1 LPVVFDEI
9 VTHERPHLDEIVA
22 IWLLRRFGEARFPG
36 VSQAKVSYTTTG
48 RRGPDAKESEARGV
62 LMLGIGGGRF
72 DEHPTLDIGR
82 KAEECCATLV
92 ARELGVLDDPSL
104 QKILKFVKSR
114 DLEGNSTPFDLSYLV
129 KLLHPRFPDN
139 PEKVIEWT
147 LVGIEAK
154 YEEQHDFFFVARQ
167 EFESKARI
175 DEVPAGTRR
184 LRIATIE
191 SDSESVGKYARSEFG
206 GYAGIVI
213 QKRASGNVSI
223 LVNKQ
228 MGLDMRDVVRMI
240 RLAERQ
246 AKRVGQGSGAGG
258 QEAREQDGECKLQ
271 NADCRVQNGKGGGR
285 GGRASDKTPEP
296 RSSGT
301 PEPYP
306 AGDLAAEGVVRGAEE
321 WFFHERGQMLLNGS
335 LTATGVTPTR
345 LTLDQIREIV
355 SIGIVPG
362 ALRALCASTGKCAGG
377 ICDWHQWD
385 MARCRALRQGS
396 AS

>member
-1 LPVVFDEI
+1 MYSRVQYGARLPVVFNEI

-22 IWLLRRFGEARFPG
+22 IWLLRRFGETRFPG
-36 VSQAKVSYTTTG
+36 VSRAKVSYTTTG
-48 RRGPDAKESEARGV
+48 RGGPDAKESEDRGI

-72 DEHPTLDIGR
+72 DEHPTLDNGR

-92 ARELGVLDDPSL
+92 ARELGVFDDPSL

-175 DEVPAGTRR
+175 DEVPVGTRR

-206 GYAGIVI
+206 GHAGIVI

-246 AKRVGQGSGAGG
+246 AKRGGQGSGAGG
-258 QEAREQDGECKLQ
+258 LGEP
-271 NADCRVQNGKGGGR
+271 VT
-285 GGRASDKTPEP
+285 DKEC
-296 RSSGT
+296 
-301 PEPYP
+301 EM
-306 AGDLAAEGVVRGAEE
+306 LAVEGVVRGAEE

-335 LTATGVTPTR
+335 LTATGVPPTR

-377 ICDWHQWD
+377 ICDWHQWNL
-385 MARCRALRQGS
+385 ARCRALRQGS
-396 AS
+396 VG

>member
-1 LPVVFDEI
+1 LPVVFNEI

-22 IWLLRRFGEARFPG
+22 IWLLRRFGETRFPG

-48 RRGPDAKESEARGV
+48 RRGPDAKESEAQGI

-72 DEHPTLDIGR
+72 DEHPTLDNGR

-147 LVGIEAK
+147 LVGVEAK

-175 DEVPAGTRR
+175 DEVLVGTRR
-184 LRIATIE
+184 LRIATVE
-191 SDSESVGKYARSEFG
+191 SDSESVSKYARSEFG
-206 GYAGIVI
+206 GHAGIVI

-246 AKRVGQGSGAGG
+246 AKGNDECRMTNVESRV
-258 QEAREQDGECKLQ
+258 
-271 NADCRVQNGKGGGR
+271 
-285 GGRASDKTPEP
+285 SDKEC
-296 RSSGT
+296 
-301 PEPYP
+301 EM
-306 AGDLAAEGVVRGAEE
+306 LAAEGVVRGAEE

-335 LTATGVTPTR
+335 LTATGVPATR

-362 ALRALCASTGKCAGG
+362 ALRALCASTGKCAGS
-377 ICDWHQWD
+377 ICDWFPWNLV
-385 MARCRALRQGS
+385 RCRQMRQS
-396 AS
+396 AV